1 MVAAVNFAM
10 AIAAGAVEDE
20 AGPGV
25 LRSGRMTG
33 LHMTQL
39 TESRF
44 GKLEELF
51 VVGAVGFVAVGAVL
65 RHGRVFPQKGASLLR
80 VTGIAVLVDGVGLE
94 EALGDGAVGVVTAR
108 AGHLP
113 LP

>member
-1 MVAAVNFAM
+1 MVAAMDLAM

-20 AGPGV
+20 AALGV

-33 LHMTQL
+33 LHVTQL

-44 GKLEELF
+44 GKLEERF
-51 VVGAVGFVAVGAVL
+51 VVRAVGFVAVGAAL
-65 RHGRVFPQKGASLLR
+65 CHRRVFPQKGTPLLR
-80 VTGIAVLVDGVGLE
+80 VTGITVLVDRVGLE
-94 EALGDGAVGVVTAR
+94 EALGDGAVGVVTVR